1 MLMQAGWVERQ
12 REDFISIKGGFM
24 EYKNIIVTFEEGI
37 SIITINRPKS
47 LNALNVE
54 TLSEIECALYEIKSD
69 KKTQVLII
77 TGAGDKAFVAGA
89 DISTFPTLTP
99 EGAREFVDL
108 GQRVMDTIEAFPV
121 PVIAAVNGY
130 ALGAGIY
137 ASDNAFFGL
146 PEVTLAIIPG
156 FGGTQRLQRLI
167 GRHLARELVFTGEKI
182 PVSRAKEIG
191 LVNNVF
197 PKVELMDRVK
207 EIARTIMKR
216 GPLAIKAA
224 KRSMIFGMDKDLRTA
239 NEIEKLCFI
248 TLFGTEDQR
257 EGAMAFLEKRAPQF
271 KGR

>member
-1 MLMQAGWVERQ
+1 
-12 REDFISIKGGFM
+12 M
-24 EYKNIIVTFEEGI
+24 EYKNIIVTFEDGI

-54 TLSEIECALYEIKSD
+54 TLNEIECALYELKND
-69 KKTQVLII
+69 NKTQVLIF

-99 EGAREFVDL
+99 DGARAFVDL
-108 GQRVMDTIEAFPV
+108 GQRVMDTIETFPV

-130 ALGAGIY
+130 ALGGGTELAIACDMIY
-137 ASDNAFFGL
+137 ASENAYFGL

-167 GRHLARELVFTGEKI
+167 GRHLAKELVFTGDKI

-197 PKVELMDRVK
+197 PLSELMPKVK

-216 GPLAIKAA
+216 GPLAIRAA
-224 KRSMIFGMDKDLRTA
+224 KRSMIFGMDHDLKTA

-248 TLFGTEDQR
+248 TLFGSEDQR
-257 EGAMAFLEKRAPQF
+257 EGAKAFLEKRAPVF